1 METVSLN
8 SYLAVGFI
16 VFLLGLFG
24 LFRGRKSVIMM
35 LLSLEL
41 ILLAVNIN
49 LVTFSSFLGDLR
61 GQIFTIFILT
71 VAAAEVAIGLALLVV
86 FHRNHNSI
94 DVQKMTEM
102 RG

>member
-1 METVSLN
+1 MMALSLDAF
-8 SYLAVGFI
+8 LMVGFI
-16 VFLLGLFG
+16 VFLLGIFG
-24 LFRGRKSVIMM
+24 LIQNRKSVIMM

-49 LVTFSSFLGDLR
+49 LVAFSAFMGDMK

-71 VAAAEVAIGLALLVV
+71 VAAAEVAIGLALFIV
-86 FHRNHNSI
+86 FHRNHDSI
-94 DVQKMTEM
+94 GVHKMTEM